1 MNILLKTTLV
11 AAVCAVCMAGCLK
24 GYEGDVVYVLKPYV
38 SDGSADV
45 DIDRYI
51 TAYAVYA
58 DTTHWTVASYDDALA
73 MRVTEKESGR
83 AFDGGVA
90 AAEPFVEPEAG
101 GRYAVEM
108 ILSPATVM
116 LVVVDTDLKI
126 YGYREQTLPEG
137 LKSVFES
144 VVFYT
149 SRNARRYKAGQW
161 MMCNDFYV
169 APEPDP
175 EPEPEPEPEDPE
187 DPNDDPDNGDDEGDG
202 DDDDSA
208 DGGDD
213 GGDEDETQDDNTE
226 Q

>member
-1 MNILLKTTLV
+1 MNKWLKITVV
-11 AAVCAVCMAGCLK
+11 AAVCTACFGGCLK
-24 GYEGDVVYVLKPYV
+24 GYEGDIVYVLKPYV
-38 SDGSADV
+38 SDGSVNGDME
-45 DIDRYI
+45 RYI
-51 TAYAVYA
+51 MAYAVYA
-58 DTTHWTVASYDDALA
+58 DTTNWTVASYDDALA
-73 MRVTEKESGR
+73 MRVTEKVSGSELEGR
-83 AFDGGVA
+83 IVE
-90 AAEPFVEPEAG
+90 AEPFVESDGG

-108 ILSPATVM
+108 TLRPATVM
-116 LVVVDTDLKI
+116 LVAVDTELKI

-137 LKSVFES
+137 LKSIFDS

-175 EPEPEPEPEDPE
+175 EPDPEPEPEPD
-187 DPNDDPDNGDDEGDG
+187 DPNNDPDNGDDEGDG